1 MRIIFLVT
9 SFVALLGGCQS
20 LGEHYN
26 CMAEVDRLVP
36 AQTQQRYVRT
46 DTKCVKSN
54 EQTYQITGGYTGKV
68 YNPGQG
74 DVNCS
79 SVPIYDTIVL
89 NKPQRDTAYQQCRN
103 SYTGNRGSNGNQRP
117 GDVMSLNDAKSI
129 CTNNGLK
136 DGTPQHTS

>member
-1 MRIIFLVT
+1 MYFFTVM
-9 SFVALLGGCQS
+9 SLLLLNGCQS

-36 AQTQQRYVRT
+36 AQIQQKYVRT

-54 EQTYQITGGYTGKV
+54 EQTFQVAGGYTSKV

-79 SVPIYDTIVL
+79 SVPVYETTIL
-89 NKPQRDTAYQQCRN
+89 NKPERDAAYRGCMSNRN
-103 SYTGNRGSNGNQRP
+103 SQRASHLYQSPPNTPSQNCVNRKT
-117 GDVMSLNDAKSI
+117 DAEYNA
-129 CTNNGLK
+129 CLRGL
-136 DGTPQHTS
+136 